1 MRLRQTR
8 SCVLVLV
15 LSAMSVGTTA
25 STASTAHA
33 APPKPAA
40 PPAKPAVPPPPVA
53 PAEPA
58 LTDALTGDAK
68 ADYEAAKVYF
78 TDKDYGR
85 AYLKFQSAYDRSKDA
100 RLLWNM
106 AACQKEQRKYAKVV
120 PLVEQYIKERGDKL
134 APAERDGA
142 EALLAAIKPGVT
154 SVKVDVSELDA
165 EVYLDDELIGKSPM
179 TAGTLVD
186 LGPHKLRVKKTLF
199 DDFEQQMNAGG
210 EAVTV
215 LVKLTRTVHEG
226 RVLVKAG
233 KGDAISIDGAVV
245 GQGVYS
251 GKFPSGS
258 HVLRVSAPGMR
269 PYQGDVVIVDN
280 ETREIPVALDRAETK
295 VIVPTW
301 VWYTIAGV
309 VIVAGGITATA
320 VIVNDNSANK
330 TQYAGPH
337 GSLGDVQLSRPPLGF
352 HF

>member
-1 MRLRQTR
+1 MSLHQIR
-8 SCVLVLV
+8 SCAFVLVV
-15 LSAMSVGTTA
+15 LAMSATA
-25 STASTAHA
+25 SIAHA
-33 APPKPAA
+33 APPKLA
-40 PPAKPAVPPPPVA
+40 PPPPKPAGPSLPA
-53 PAEPA
+53 PTEPTLA
-58 LTDALTGDAK
+58 DALTGDAK

-85 AYLKFQSAYDRSKDA
+85 AYLKFQSAYERSKDA

-142 EALLAAIKPGVT
+142 DALLNAIKPGIT
-154 SVKVDVSELDA
+154 SVKVDVSEPDA
-165 EVYLDDELIGKSPM
+165 EIYLDDELIGKSPM
-179 TAGTLVD
+179 TVGTLVD

-210 EAVTV
+210 EAVNV

-233 KGDAISIDGAVV
+233 TDDAISIDGAVV

-301 VWYTIAGV
+301 VWYTIAGA
-309 VIVAGGITATA
+309 VIVAGGITATV
-320 VIVNDNSANK
+320 VIINDNSANK
-330 TQYAGPH
+330 TQYGGPH